1 MISMSDLL
9 SKSEQFVHS
18 AELVNSEATWAYLH
32 SHKLRE
38 MNFLDQDYDQLYSS
52 NPSIHNQTGGASGSG
67 GGAAGSSS
75 NPSQALNKREPI
87 ERFASLID
95 TEEPKFEKQ
104 RQESTKNNV

>member
-1 MISMSDLL
+1 MSDLL
-9 SKSEQFVHS
+9 HKSEQFVHS

-38 MNFLDQDYDQLYSS
+38 MNFLDQDFDQLYSS
-52 NPSIHNQTGGASGSG
+52 NPTGHNQGGGASGST
-67 GGAAGSSS
+67 GGATGSSS
-75 NPSQALNKREPI
+75 NPSQTLGKREPI

-104 RQESTKNNV
+104 R